1 MNFLFTIA
9 IYNLLFFTG
18 RGFAISVS
26 KLSGIKLK
34 ESVFGVFHEN
44 FYIIYTLFLIGNL
57 SFLLNF
63 FTPINKFFVLIP
75 IFIFLFFNFNN
86 SLSSNKRNYYLIS
99 NFCIPFALT
108 FSTFDIGF
116 HYDAAL
122 YHLNFQNWLV
132 NEKIVY
138 GLSNIYEPFGLSSI
152 NDYILSNFQING
164 NFVGL
169 HFLNIAILTSLFSLL
184 FSIIFFDNKSTYKF
198 AGLFVL
204 LFCFFD
210 NFGINGGGN
219 GFPNF
224 QGIGK
229 VDNLFG
235 ILFLFIA
242 LIYTHIK
249 KENYIDFFDFL
260 IFTLLILFAVQL
272 KIFGA
277 LFLLLY
283 VDIFINFY
291 KSEKINY
298 FVFLKFFI
306 FPISLSIFWIIKNYI
321 QTSCLF
327 YPSNIT
333 CNENSKWF
341 SNSAKTLTE
350 DTREFHRAYNFDNNL
365 YDWFQFWI
373 EKPENSILVFN
384 FVIFIVS
391 LTFVKKLLFNLSRD
405 FKINN
410 LLIFIFINILVL
422 FFSSPT
428 PRFFIGPLIS
438 LVFLSGLNVNSLKIK
453 LKREVFS
460 YSLIFIAFASVI
472 FFPRINSYK
481 KGFENPLIFTQLN
494 IPEVE
499 YVQNNYWGER
509 PQNGELCWININCTE
524 STENIL
530 EENLNSFKLFRIIE

>member
-26 KLSGIKLK
+26 KLLGLKLK

-63 FTPINKFFVLIP
+63 FTPINKFIVLIP

-86 SLSSNKRNYYLIS
+86 SLPSNKRNYYLIS

-122 YHLNFQNWLV
+122 YHLNFQEWLL

-138 GLSNIYEPFGLSSI
+138 GLSNIYAPFGLSSI
-152 NDYILSNFQING
+152 NDYILPNFQING

-184 FSIIFFDNKSTYKF
+184 FSIIFFDNKSSYKF

-204 LFCFFD
+204 FFCFFD

-235 ILFLFIA
+235 ILFL
-242 LIYTHIK
+242 LI
-249 KENYIDFFDFL
+249 
-260 IFTLLILFAVQL
+260 V
-272 KIFGA
+272 
-277 LFLLLY
+277 
-283 VDIFINFY
+283 
-291 KSEKINY
+291 
-298 FVFLKFFI
+298 
-306 FPISLSIFWIIKNYI
+306 
-321 QTSCLF
+321 
-327 YPSNIT
+327 
-333 CNENSKWF
+333 
-341 SNSAKTLTE
+341 
-350 DTREFHRAYNFDNNL
+350 
-365 YDWFQFWI
+365 
-373 EKPENSILVFN
+373 
-384 FVIFIVS
+384 
-391 LTFVKKLLFNLSRD
+391 
-405 FKINN
+405 
-410 LLIFIFINILVL
+410 
-422 FFSSPT
+422 
-428 PRFFIGPLIS
+428 
-438 LVFLSGLNVNSLKIK
+438 
-453 LKREVFS
+453 
-460 YSLIFIAFASVI
+460 
-472 FFPRINSYK
+472 
-481 KGFENPLIFTQLN
+481 
-494 IPEVE
+494 
-499 YVQNNYWGER
+499 
-509 PQNGELCWININCTE
+509 
-524 STENIL
+524 
-530 EENLNSFKLFRIIE
+530 

>member
-1 MNFLFTIA
+1 M
-9 IYNLLFFTG
+9 
-18 RGFAISVS
+18 
-26 KLSGIKLK
+26 
-34 ESVFGVFHEN
+34 
-44 FYIIYTLFLIGNL
+44 
-57 SFLLNF
+57 
-63 FTPINKFFVLIP
+63 
-75 IFIFLFFNFNN
+75 
-86 SLSSNKRNYYLIS
+86 
-99 NFCIPFALT
+99 T

-122 YHLNFQNWLV
+122 YHLNFQNWLL

-138 GLSNIYEPFGLSSI
+138 GLSNIYAPFGLSSI
-152 NDYILSNFQING
+152 NDYILPNFQING
-164 NFVGL
+164 NFVGF

-184 FSIIFFDNKSTYKF
+184 FSIIFFDNKSSYKF

-204 LFCFFD
+204 FFCFFD

-235 ILFLFIA
+235 VLYLFIV
-242 LIYTHIK
+242 LMYIHIK

-260 IFTLLILFAVQL
+260 IFTLLILFSVQL
-272 KIFGA
+272 KIFGS
-277 LFLLLY
+277 LFLILY

-291 KSEKINY
+291 KSKKINY

-306 FPISLSIFWIIKNYI
+306 FPTSLSFLWIIKNYI
-321 QTSCLF
+321 QTSCLI

-350 DTREFHRAYNFDNNL
+350 DTREFHRAYNFKNNA

-384 FVIFIVS
+384 FTIFIV
-391 LTFVKKLLFNLSRD
+391 LLIFVKALLFNLSKD
-405 FKINN
+405 FKINK
-410 LLIFIFINILVL
+410 LLFFIFTNILVL

-438 LVFLSGLNVNSLKIK
+438 LIFLTGLNVNSLKIK
-453 LKREVFS
+453 PKREVYS
-460 YSLIFIAFASVI
+460 YFLIFIAMASVL

-481 KGFENPLIFTQLN
+481 KGFENLLIFTQLN

-499 YVQNNYWGER
+499 YVDNNYWGVR

-524 STENIL
+524 STANIL
-530 EENLNSFKLFRIIE
+530 EENLSSFRLFRILD

>member
-26 KLSGIKLK
+26 KLLGIKLK

-63 FTPINKFFVLIP
+63 FTPINKFIVLIP
-75 IFIFLFFNFNN
+75 ISIFLFFNFNN

-122 YHLNFQNWLV
+122 YHLNFQEWLL

-138 GLSNIYEPFGLSSI
+138 GISNIYSPFGLSSI
-152 NDYILSNFQING
+152 NDYILPNFQING

-184 FSIIFFDNKSTYKF
+184 FSIIFFDNKSSYKF

-204 LFCFFD
+204 FFCFFD

-235 ILFLFIA
+235 ILFL
-242 LIYTHIK
+242 LIVLMYTNIK

-260 IFTLLILFAVQL
+260 IFTLLVLFSVQL

-277 LFLLLY
+277 LFLILY

-291 KSEKINY
+291 KTEKINY
-298 FVFLKFFI
+298 FVFLKFFT
-306 FPISLSIFWIIKNYI
+306 FPIFLSIFWIIKNYI

-350 DTREFHRAYNFDNNL
+350 DTREFHRAYNFDNNP

-384 FVIFIVS
+384 FVIFIVFS
-391 LTFVKKLLFNLSRD
+391 NLC
-405 FKINN
+405 K
-410 LLIFIFINILVL
+410 
-422 FFSSPT
+422 
-428 PRFFIGPLIS
+428 
-438 LVFLSGLNVNSLKIK
+438 
-453 LKREVFS
+453 E
-460 YSLIFIAFASVI
+460 
-472 FFPRINSYK
+472 
-481 KGFENPLIFTQLN
+481 
-494 IPEVE
+494 
-499 YVQNNYWGER
+499 
-509 PQNGELCWININCTE
+509 
-524 STENIL
+524 
-530 EENLNSFKLFRIIE
+530 III